1 MPWLIADN
9 GVRNPHRLK
18 YGLQVLV
25 NSEFHGNFNKIN
37 EEGMT
42 RLLEEQGIISLQTN
56 SDNTIARKWR
66 VNLIRLGFI
75 SKDTHTVTNNGRS
88 LIHSESLPEQEDCF
102 LRALLMH
109 QLPSVLHPMKEGD
122 INNPFNPLRL
132 ILEVLNLLSK
142 RGEQETISKNEMA
155 SILMLHYSMDDV
167 SNIVDEI
174 INYRKQREKSVGN
187 LRKFDKLYRENAAK
201 KDGGRVSADSLIAY
215 ADVNI
220 RYLRL
225 SGLFAEEGV
234 SRLSIAVHKHT
245 IVQQILSTPYFSV
258 LNDDAYKKAL
268 GNGAMLP
275 TDNESEAII
284 AIRDLNLLL
293 NKNGELVENLPVNL
307 HDLDAKELT
316 RIRIRLEN
324 QWIHLLEKQF
334 AVEQKN
340 QWQEIIQYMKALQ
353 QPTRIGKRDSIIPS
367 GEGPA
372 YLEWTIWRA
381 FLAINSLHNKPW
393 EARRF
398 IIDRNFLPVRH
409 ASGGDADMI
418 FEFEEFV
425 VVVEVTLTTSSR
437 QEAAEGEPVRRHV
450 AKHVD
455 YYSEMGKRVYGLFI
469 ANSVDTNTAETF
481 RIGVW
486 YRSDDSQMAVQIVP
500 ITLRNFTDIF
510 ESLFQRKPDENHSNY
525 LRQLMNDL
533 LSFSNYSAPQW
544 KKQME
549 EDINRKLILLNA

>member
-18 YGLQVLV
+18 YGLQALV

-245 IVQQILSTPYFSV
+245 IVQQILSTPYYSV

-275 TDNESEAII
+275 TDNESEAIV

-334 AVEQKN
+334 ALEQKN

-455 YYSEMGKRVYGLFI
+455 YYSKMGKRVYGLFI

-549 EDINRKLILLNA
+549 EDINRKLIQLNA

>member
-9 GVRNPHRLK
+9 GVRNPNRLK
-18 YGLQVLV
+18 YGLEALV

-37 EEGMT
+37 EEGMA
-42 RLLEEQGIISLQTN
+42 RLLEEQGIISLQSN

-66 VNLIRLGFI
+66 INLIRLGFI
-75 SKDTHTVTNNGRS
+75 SKDTHTVTDNGRR
-88 LIHSESLPEQEDCF
+88 LIHSKSLPEQEDCF

-109 QLPSVLHPMKEGD
+109 QLPSVLHPIKEGD

-132 ILEVLNLLSK
+132 TLEVLHELSK
-142 RGEQETISKNEMA
+142 RGEKETISKNEMA
-155 SILMLHYSMDDV
+155 SILILHYDMKDV
-167 SNIVDEI
+167 PNIVDEI
-174 INYRKQREKSVGN
+174 VNYRVKRASSIGN
-187 LRKFDKLYRENAAK
+187 LRKFDREFRETAAA
-201 KDGGRVSADSLIAY
+201 KDGGRVSSESLTAY

-220 RYLRL
+220 RYLKL
-225 SGLFAEEGV
+225 SGLFEEEGV
-234 SRLSIAVHKHT
+234 SRLSVAVHKRT
-245 IVQQILSTPYFSV
+245 IVEQILSTSQAFI
-258 LNDDAYKKAL
+258 LDDNAYKEAL
-268 GNGAMLP
+268 GKGALLP

-284 AIRDLNLLL
+284 AIRDLSSLLSEH
-293 NKNGELVENLPVNL
+293 GETIEDVPFNL

-324 QWIHLLEKQF
+324 QWIHVLERKF
-334 AVEQKN
+334 AGEQKN
-340 QWQEIIQYMKALQ
+340 QWQDIIKYMKALQ
-353 QPTRIGKRDSIIPS
+353 QPSKIGKRESIIPS

-393 EARRF
+393 QARRF
-398 IIDRNFLPVRH
+398 TIDRNFFPVRH

-455 YYSEMGKRVYGLFI
+455 YYSQMGKRVYGLFI
-469 ANSVDTNTAETF
+469 ANTVDTNTAETF

-500 ITLRNFTDIF
+500 ITLKNFADIF
-510 ESLFQRKPDENHSNY
+510 EALFEKTPHENPSIY

-544 KKQME
+544 KQQME
-549 EDINRKLILLNA
+549 EDISRKLIVLNA